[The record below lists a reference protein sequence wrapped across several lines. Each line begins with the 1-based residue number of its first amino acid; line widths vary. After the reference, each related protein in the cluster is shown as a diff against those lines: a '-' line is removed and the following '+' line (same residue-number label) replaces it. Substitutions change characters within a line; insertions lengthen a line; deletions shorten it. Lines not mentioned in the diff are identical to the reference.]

1 MQHSQVK
8 QADDSRDLLP
18 PYVWVHQHI
27 LSLVQIIVYFNAEQI
42 FEISHVKFSNGN
54 WSHSTWIT

>member
-1 MQHSQVK
+1 MQHFQVK

-54 WSHSTWIT
+54 